1 MLALEWDMSEWEAKK
16 NSEENLPW
24 MYQVSAYEK
33 QTCVT
38 IARIVT

>member
-16 NSEENLPW
+16 NSENLPW